1 MLIWLNYHQIYKSA
15 QSLKF
20 LIYTHLMEMQSIDEQ
35 IEQLPKVQR
44 EVVEDVLDVKEVI
57 SRRSNQYRR
66 FFLKW
71 LGKPTSESTWIAE
84 E

>member
-1 MLIWLNYHQIYKSA
+1 
-15 QSLKF
+15 
-20 LIYTHLMEMQSIDEQ
+20 MEMQSIDEQ